1 MSSKGLKAFAKGVG
15 VAIIAA
21 IAAEYIRDFLRD
33 DKKAAK

>member
-21 IAAEYIRDFLRD
+21 VAAEYIRDFIK

>member
-21 IAAEYIRDFLRD
+21 VAAEYIRDFIKA
-33 DKKAAK
+33 KKAAK

>member
-21 IAAEYIRDFLRD
+21 VAAEYIRDFIKA
-33 DKKAAK
+33 KKVTE